1 MFTTKKTIIANKDIT
16 PRFAK
21 NFVANVTNIKSNLY
35 FVVGD
40 REINAK
46 SILGIISVNIKSGDR
61 FDVCIDSS
69 VSQECTENDIN
80 KVIELLT
87 GD

>member
-21 NFVANVTNIKSNLY
+21 NFVAEVTHIKSNLY
-35 FVVGD
+35 FVVSD

-46 SILGIISVNIKSGDR
+46 SILGIISVNIKNGDK
-61 FDVCIDSS
+61 FEVCVNNSI
-69 VSQECTENDIN
+69 SQECTENDIN
-80 KVIELLT
+80 KVIELLM

>member
-1 MFTTKKTIIANKDIT
+1 MFTVKRTITVNKDIT

-21 NFVANVTNIKSNLY
+21 NFVAKVTHIKSNLY

-46 SILGIISVNIKSGDR
+46 SILGIISINIMNGDE
-61 FDVCIDSS
+61 FDICIDSS
-69 VSQECTENDIN
+69 VSQECAENDMN
-80 KVIELLT
+80 KVIEMLM

>member
-1 MFTTKKTIIANKDIT
+1 MFTVKRTITVNKDIT

-21 NFVANVTNIKSNLY
+21 NFVANTTNIKSNLY
-35 FVVGD
+35 FIVGD

-46 SILGIISVNIKSGDR
+46 SILGIISINIMNGDE
-61 FDVCIDSS
+61 FDICVDSS
-69 VSQECTENDIN
+69 VSQECAENDIN
-80 KVIELLT
+80 KVIELLM

>member
-1 MFTTKKTIIANKDIT
+1 MFMTKRTITANKDIT

-21 NFVANVTNIKSNLY
+21 NFVAEVAHIKSNLY
-35 FVVGD
+35 FIVGD

-46 SILGIISVNIKSGDR
+46 SILGIISINIMNGDE
-61 FDVCIDSS
+61 FDICVDSS
-69 VSQECTENDIN
+69 VSQECAENDIN
-80 KVIELLT
+80 KVIKLLM

>member
-1 MFTTKKTIIANKDIT
+1 MFTAKRTITANKDIT
-16 PRFAK
+16 PRFIK
-21 NFVANVTNIKSNLY
+21 NFVANITDIKSNLY

-46 SILGIISVNIKSGDR
+46 SILGIISVNIKNGDE
-61 FDVCIDSS
+61 FEVCVDSP
-69 VSQECTENDIN
+69 VSQECAENDIN
-80 KVIELLT
+80 KVIELLI

>member
-1 MFTTKKTIIANKDIT
+1 MFMIKRTITANKDIT

-21 NFVANVTNIKSNLY
+21 NFVAEVVHIKSNVY
-35 FVVGD
+35 FIMGN

-46 SILGIISVNIKSGDR
+46 SILGIISVNIKNGDE
-61 FDVCIDSS
+61 FDVCVDNSI
-69 VSQECTENDIN
+69 SQECAENDIN
-80 KVIELLT
+80 KVIELLI

>member
-1 MFTTKKTIIANKDIT
+1 MFTVKRTITVNKDIT

-21 NFVANVTNIKSNLY
+21 NFVAEVTHIKSNLY
-35 FVVGD
+35 FIVGD

-46 SILGIISVNIKSGDR
+46 SILGIISINIMIDDK
-61 FDVCIDSS
+61 FDVCVDSS
-69 VSQECTENDIN
+69 VSQECAENDMN
-80 KVIELLT
+80 KVIEMLM

>member
-1 MFTTKKTIIANKDIT
+1 MFTAKRTITANKDIT

-21 NFVANVTNIKSNLY
+21 NFVAETTHIKSNVY
-35 FVVGD
+35 FIMGD

-46 SILGIISVNIKSGDR
+46 SILGIISINIMNGDEFEVR
-61 FDVCIDSS
+61 VDSS
-69 VSQECTENDIN
+69 VSQECAENDIN
-80 KVIELLT
+80 KVIELLM

>member
-1 MFTTKKTIIANKDIT
+1 MFTAKRTVTANKDIT

-21 NFVANVTNIKSNLY
+21 NFVAEVTHIKSNLY
-35 FVVGD
+35 FIVGD

-46 SILGIISVNIKSGDR
+46 SILGIISVNIKNGDK
-61 FDVCIDSS
+61 FEVCVNNSI
-69 VSQECTENDIN
+69 SQECAENDMN
-80 KVIELLT
+80 KVIELLM

>member
-1 MFTTKKTIIANKDIT
+1 MFTVKRTITVNKDIT

-21 NFVANVTNIKSNLY
+21 NFVAEVTHIKSNLY
-35 FVVGD
+35 FIVGG

-46 SILGIISVNIKSGDR
+46 SILGIISINIMNGDK
-61 FDVCIDSS
+61 FDVCVDSS
-69 VSQECTENDIN
+69 VSQECAENDMD
-80 KVIELLT
+80 KVIELLM

>member
-1 MFTTKKTIIANKDIT
+1 MFTVKRTITVNKDIT

-21 NFVANVTNIKSNLY
+21 NFVANTTNVKSNLY

-46 SILGIISVNIKSGDR
+46 SILGIISINIKNGDK
-61 FDVCIDSS
+61 FDVCVNNSI
-69 VSQECTENDIN
+69 SQECTENDMN
-80 KVIELLT
+80 KVIELLM

>member
-1 MFTTKKTIIANKDIT
+1 MFTAKRTITANKDIT

-21 NFVANVTNIKSNLY
+21 NFVAEVTHIKSNLY
-35 FVVGD
+35 FIVGD

-46 SILGIISVNIKSGDR
+46 SILGIISINIMIDDK
-61 FDVCIDSS
+61 FDVCVDSS
-69 VSQECTENDIN
+69 VSQECAENDMD
-80 KVIELLT
+80 KVIELLM